1 MSTRKGTTPEGI
13 KFEID
18 ETAISK
24 RKLVILEFESP
35 KCTTCHDYPE
45 DKMVPHDVHLVP
57 TKPRGTVEI
66 PGQLDNLISTL
77 LAKKILKVVVL
88 LPP

>member
-24 RKLVILEFESP
+24 RELVILDFQRLEC
-35 KCTTCHDYPE
+35 KTCHDYPE

-66 PGQLDNLISTL
+66 PRHSDNFISTL
-77 LAKKILKVVVL
+77 LAKTILKEVVL

>member
-24 RKLVILEFESP
+24 RKLVILDIQRQ

-57 TKPRGTVEI
+57 TKPCGTVEI
-66 PGQLDNLISTL
+66 PGQLDNFISTL
-77 LAKKILKVVVL
+77 LAKKILVVL